1 VNPPGALVVVVVMVM
16 GLAAAP
22 AAAYDVAPVTDGGTV
37 SGKVLFKGEVPRPKR
52 MLITKNKEVCG
63 EGEREI
69 VEVAV
74 KGGALANAV
83 VVIDGIAK
91 GKAWALPQAKPLLD
105 QKGCRFIPS
114 LMVVPRDG
122 DLDILNSD
130 PVLHNIHTYE
140 IIGAARRT
148 LFNFGQPDQGKK
160 LSKPVKL
167 RSGEWVKVECDAH
180 DFMHAWMYAARSP
193 YVAIS
198 GEDGSFSIGDVP
210 PGNYKVRALH
220 PVLGAKEGE
229 LTVPAKG
236 RADITLELAR

>member
-1 VNPPGALVVVVVMVM
+1 MKTPGALVMVAM
-16 GLAAAP
+16 VTWFAPTLAAG
-22 AAAYDVAPVTDGGTV
+22 YDVVSVADGGTV
-37 SGKVLFKGEVPRPKR
+37 SGKVLFKGEAPKPKR

-74 KGGALANAV
+74 KGGALGHAV
-83 VVIDGIAK
+83 IVIDGIEK
-91 GKAWALPQAKPLLD
+91 GKAWMQPQQKPLLD
-105 QKGCRFIPS
+105 QKGCRFIPD
-114 LMVVPRDG
+114 LMIVPRDA

-167 RSGEWVKVECDAH
+167 RQGEWVKVECDAH
-180 DFMHAWMYAARSP
+180 DFMHAWMYAAKSP
-193 YVAIS
+193 YVAVT

-210 PGNYKVRALH
+210 PGKYKVRALH
-220 PVLGAKEGE
+220 PTLGAKEGE

-236 RADITLELAR
+236 RAEITLELQGR